1 MIGTFQVSRALFVV
15 LSKSYDPSN
24 AGNGAERCRLQHK
37 MRSDM
42 YDSIA
47 AGGRSLGFYDRIPH
61 SASAKDLRSFVFL
74 PLLGPARSPGPF
86 SRLLTIS
93 SAARSR
99 LISVV

>member
-47 AGGRSLGFYDRIPH
+47 AGGRSLGFCDRIPH
-61 SASAKDLRSFVFL
+61 SASGERFAIFRFPPSTR
-74 PLLGPARSPGPF
+74 PGAIAGPF
-86 SRLLTIS
+86 F
-93 SAARSR
+93 SAADD
-99 LISVV
+99 I